1 VVDGCPEWTKSQQA
15 AQYLGS
21 ANKGLGFYHI
31 DVFPREGRFRHW
43 TGVDNFGVF
52 TIEEGALSE
61 EEIIQTS
68 KCKLTKAGSGNS

>member
-31 DVFPREGRFRHW
+31 
-43 TGVDNFGVF
+43 
-52 TIEEGALSE
+52 S
-61 EEIIQTS
+61 
-68 KCKLTKAGSGNS
+68 AGSYIGQE